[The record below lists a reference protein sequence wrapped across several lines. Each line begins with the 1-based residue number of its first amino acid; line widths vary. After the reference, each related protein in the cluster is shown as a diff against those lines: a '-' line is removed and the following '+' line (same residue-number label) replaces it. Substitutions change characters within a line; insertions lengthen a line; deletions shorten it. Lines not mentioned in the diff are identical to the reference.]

1 MRERPAVPVS
11 VLLAA
16 AVVALF
22 AADLVWTAVDAGSSS
37 TSMMRV
43 PPVLEVC
50 LLALAAVAAMAVGI
64 RWRRSAE
71 TAAAVAAVSEA
82 EADRLLKAIDSTSAV
97 IYMRDSAGRYLLVN
111 RQYEQLFDVRRE
123 DIIGLTDHDLFPKEV
138 ADDFRAND
146 LKALAHGA
154 PMQME
159 EVAPHP
165 DGPHTYIT
173 VKYPITDLEGRTM
186 AICGISTDI
195 TALKRAEERERRLNT
210 ELEARVRSRTA
221 ELEAST
227 RELDAFAY
235 SVSHDLR
242 APLRAVAGFSE
253 VLLEECLDQLDEQGK
268 DYLHRV
274 VAATERMGQLIDDL
288 LNLSRATRAELTR
301 QPVDLTVI
309 ARRVIADLALTGPP
323 RPLPDLDVQID
334 EGLRAVCDPALLE
347 LVLRNL
353 AANAWK
359 FSAKQDRPRIHFGSV
374 QQNGA
379 RAFFVADNGA
389 GFDPRYADKLFVPFQ
404 RLHTVKDFP
413 GSGIGLA
420 IVARIIARHGGRVW
434 ADSPG
439 GGAVF
444 YFTLP
449 DHPDHPSHPDHPDHR
464 PDHLEPAA
472 PEEGTAP

>member
-1 MRERPAVPVS
+1 MRERPAVPAW

-16 AVVALF
+16 VVVTLCAV
-22 AADLVWTAVDAGSSS
+22 DLAWTAVDSGPSSAS
-37 TSMMRV
+37 LTRV
-43 PPVLEVC
+43 PPVIEVC
-50 LLALAAVAAMAVGI
+50 LLALAVAVAQAVGV
-64 RWRRSAE
+64 RWRRHAKAP
-71 TAAAVAAVSEA
+71 AAAAAAAEV

-97 IYMRDSAGRYLLVN
+97 IYMRDKDGRYLLVN
-111 RQYEQLFDVRRE
+111 RQYEQLFDVRRA
-123 DIIGLTDHDLFPKEV
+123 DIIGLTDHDLFPKEM

-154 PMQME
+154 PLQME
-159 EVAPHP
+159 EIAPHP

-173 VKYPITDLEGRTM
+173 VKYPITDLAGQAS

-253 VLLEECLDQLDEQGK
+253 VLLEEYMDQLDKPGK
-268 DYLHRV
+268 DYLRRV

-288 LNLSRATRAELTR
+288 LNLSRASRAELTR
-301 QPVDLTVI
+301 QPVELTAI
-309 ARRVIADLALTGPP
+309 AHRVIADLALTGPP
-323 RPLPDLDVQID
+323 RPLPELDVTIEED
-334 EGLRAVCDPALLE
+334 LRAVCDPALLE

-353 AANAWK
+353 VSNAWK
-359 FSAKQDRPRIHFGSV
+359 FSAKRDKPRLHFGSV
-374 QQNGA
+374 QQDGTHA
-379 RAFFVADNGA
+379 YFVADNGA
-389 GFDPRYADKLFVPFQ
+389 GFDPRYAEKLFVPFQ
-404 RLHTVKDFP
+404 RLHTVEDFP

-434 ADSPG
+434 AQSSPG
-439 GGAVF
+439 NGAVF

-449 DHPDHPSHPDHPDHR
+449 EHPDHSDHADDADHA
-464 PDHLEPAA
+464 EAAA